1 MKKDQVI
8 ALDGPSG
15 SGKSTVAKL
24 VAQQLG
30 LIYIDTGAMFRA
42 AAYALQYTEIDFA
55 KAQLDPAEEAL
66 VEKFFHDHRFQFAPQ
81 PGVLIL
87 LDNLNLT
94 DVIREHHVSKLAS
107 RTSKHRVVR
116 DFLKGWQRDIV
127 RDRPAI
133 LDGRDIGTVIFP
145 NATLKVFLTASPEE
159 RATRR
164 LEELRD
170 RGQVEESFETI
181 LRDIKERDF
190 EDMNREIAPLKKAT
204 DGVEIDS
211 TGKTISQIV
220 DEIVALWNERKAS
233 HEAHPG
239 KLRKDHL

>member
-24 VAQQLG
+24 IARELE

-42 AAYALQYTEIDFA
+42 VAYAIQHMGFDFT
-55 KAQLDPAEEAL
+55 KTKLSPEEDETI
-66 VEKFFHDHRFQFAPQ
+66 EKFFHEHRFQFAPE
-81 PGVLIL
+81 PGVLIM

-107 RTSKHRVVR
+107 QVSKFKVVR
-116 DFLKGWQRDIV
+116 TFLANWQREIV
-127 RDRPAI
+127 KDRPAI

-145 NATLKVFLTASPEE
+145 NAVVKIFLTASAEE

-164 LEELRD
+164 LEDLKE
-170 RGQVEESFETI
+170 RGQTDFDFSTI
-181 LRDIKERDF
+181 LKDIKERDY
-190 EDMNREIAPLKKAT
+190 EDMNREIAPLKKAA
-204 DGVEIDS
+204 DGIELDS
-211 TGKTISQIV
+211 TGKTIPQMV
-220 DEIVALWNERKAS
+220 HEIVGYWNQRK
-233 HEAHPG
+233 G
-239 KLRKDHL
+239 T

>member
-1 MKKDQVI
+1 MNKDQVI

-24 VAQQLG
+24 VAQKLG

-42 AAYALQYTEIDFA
+42 TAYALQHTGIDFTKPKLTA
-55 KAQLDPAEEAL
+55 VEEEKI
-66 VEKFFHDHRFQFAPQ
+66 EKFFHEHRFQFAPE

-107 RTSKHRVVR
+107 QVSKHRVVR
-116 DFLKGWQRDIV
+116 DFLKAWQRDIV
-127 RDRPAI
+127 KDRPAI

-145 NATLKVFLTASPEE
+145 NALLKVFLTASAEE

-164 LEELRD
+164 FEELKE
-170 RGQVEESFETI
+170 RGQDQVEYDMI
-181 LRDIKERDF
+181 LKDIKERDY
-190 EDMNREIAPLKKAT
+190 EDMNREIAPLKKAD
-204 DGVEIDS
+204 DGIELDS
-211 TGKTISQIV
+211 TGKTIPQIV
-220 DEIVALWNERKAS
+220 DEIIALWNERKA
-233 HEAHPG
+233 
-239 KLRKDHL
+239 

>member
-15 SGKSTVAKL
+15 SGKSTVAKMI
-24 VAQQLG
+24 AQQLG

-42 AAYALQYTEIDFA
+42 AAYVLQHTGIDFT
-55 KAQLDPAEEAL
+55 KPTLDSSEEATID
-66 VEKFFHDHRFQFAPQ
+66 KFFHQHRFQFAPE

-107 RTSKHRVVR
+107 QISKHKVIR
-116 DFLKGWQRDIV
+116 DFLKNWQREIV
-127 RDRPAI
+127 KDSPAI

-145 NATLKVFLTASPEE
+145 NALLKVFLTASAEE

-164 LEELRD
+164 FEELKE
-170 RGQVEESFETI
+170 RGQLDISFETI
-181 LRDIKERDF
+181 LKDIKERDY
-190 EDMNREIAPLKKAT
+190 EDTQRVIAPLKKAE
-204 DGVEIDS
+204 DGIELDS
-211 TGKTISQIV
+211 TGKTIPQIV
-220 DEIVALWNERKAS
+220 EEIIALWNNRKAQ
-233 HEAHPG
+233 
-239 KLRKDHL
+239 

>member
-15 SGKSTVAKL
+15 SGKSTVAKT
-24 VAQQLG
+24 VAQKLG

-42 AAYALQYTEIDFA
+42 AAYALQHTGIDFT
-55 KAQLDPAEEAL
+55 KTELDRSEEETI
-66 VEKFFHDHRFQFAPQ
+66 EKFFHDHRFQFAPL

-94 DVIREHHVSKLAS
+94 DVIREHHVSRLAS
-107 RTSKHRVVR
+107 QTSKHRVVR
-116 DFLKGWQRDIV
+116 DFLKAWQRDIV

-145 NATLKVFLTASPEE
+145 NAAVKVFLTASSEE
-159 RATRR
+159 RAARR
-164 LEELRD
+164 FEELKA
-170 RGQVEESFETI
+170 RGQVEVDYATI
-181 LRDIKERDF
+181 LRDIKERDS
-190 EDMNREIAPLKKAT
+190 EDMNRPIAPLKKAQ

-211 TGKTISQIV
+211 TGKNITQIV
-220 DEIVALWNERKAS
+220 DEIITLWNKRKAI
-233 HEAHPG
+233 P
-239 KLRKDHL
+239 

>member
-15 SGKSTVAKL
+15 SGKSTVAKMI
-24 VAQQLG
+24 AHKLG

-42 AAYALQYTEIDFA
+42 AAYALQHTGIDFT
-55 KAQLDPAEEAL
+55 KPQLEASEEE
-66 VEKFFHDHRFQFAPQ
+66 VIEKFFHEHRFRYAPE

-107 RTSKHRVVR
+107 QISKHRVVR
-116 DFLKGWQRDIV
+116 NFLADWQRDIV
-127 RDRPAI
+127 KDRPAI

-145 NATLKVFLTASPEE
+145 NAILKVFLTASSEE

-164 LEELRD
+164 FEELKE
-170 RGQVEESFETI
+170 RGQGEVEFETI
-181 LRDIKERDF
+181 LKDIQERDF
-190 EDMNREIAPLKKAT
+190 EDMNRTIAPLKNAH
-204 DGVEIDS
+204 DGIQLDS
-211 TGKTISQIV
+211 TGKDIPQIV
-220 DEIVALWNERKAS
+220 EEIIALWNQKKANI
-233 HEAHPG
+233 
-239 KLRKDHL
+239 